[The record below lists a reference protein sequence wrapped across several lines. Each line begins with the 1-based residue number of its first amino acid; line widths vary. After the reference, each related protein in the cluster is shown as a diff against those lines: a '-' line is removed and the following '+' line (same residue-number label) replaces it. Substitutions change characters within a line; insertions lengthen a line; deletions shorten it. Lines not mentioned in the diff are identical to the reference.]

1 MKRYTWV
8 LLSVGFAVSVWFKD
22 VPLPWWVRLAISGF
36 FVLTALQHLASLE
49 RPGSQHRWRN
59 RRGWVALLAVSIAVG
74 ACRPAAEGNPMPVVV
89 EVSEGQYTVL
99 VPVCAASDGVVR
111 FDVSSED
118 DDYIDTRGTQEVRSE
133 RLVRMVVSDST
144 LRDGSFND
152 AEVRVL
158 AEAGG
163 PITVDDVEWLVI
175 TTTRGFAQWS
185 PTRSALELNSAYL
198 VIGDRAPVS
207 TGANPTELRTW
218 CG

>member
-1 MKRYTWV
+1 M
-8 LLSVGFAVSVWFKD
+8 
-22 VPLPWWVRLAISGF
+22 
-36 FVLTALQHLASLE
+36 
-49 RPGSQHRWRN
+49 
-59 RRGWVALLAVSIAVG
+59 LAVSIAVG

-89 EVSEGQYTVL
+89 EVSDGQYTVL

-111 FDVSSED
+111 FDVSSAD
-118 DDYIDTRGTQEVRSE
+118 DDYIETRGTQEVRSE
-133 RLVRMVVSDST
+133 RLVRLVVSDST

-185 PTRSALELNSAYL
+185 PTRSALEPNSAYL